1 MRANIE
7 NKSMDMEVRDINVF
21 LPAYIRSYLYV
32 SKNESPDKIIFPM
45 FPTVPHPYDPS
56 KRIPVEYYPMDSPV
70 VAEIAEDG
78 KDVKEATEAE
88 LDAKDAQEDRIKELT
103 AKVKELEATTEG
115 RGGVV
120 GTTKETI
127 ILGEE
132 GVVGKMADVL
142 KAEPLS
148 VEYDISS
155 DPAADTKEV
164 VTPAPEDILRQQ
176 QEAEEEPEDI
186 VQVEIDKD
194 GNIVPKATT
203 KPGLAPA
210 REPRKPDVVIEPGAQ
225 LDGMQSRDRDNQKR
239 IARDIAPEPEV
250 DEEKEVPFDKETG
263 RDSKGKPT
271 VKGK

>member
-1 MRANIE
+1 MIANVK

-45 FPTVPHPYDPS
+45 FPTVPHPYDAS

-78 KDVKEATEAE
+78 KDVKEATKAE

-103 AKVKELEATTEG
+103 AKVKELEATTDG
-115 RGGVV
+115 RGGGV
-120 GTTKETI
+120 GTEKEEDTVT
-127 ILGEE
+127 LPLVSPQDAEY
-132 GVVGKMADVL
+132 VV
-142 KAEPLS
+142 S
-148 VEYDISS
+148 V
-155 DPAADTKEV
+155 DPAVENKLKPI
-164 VTPAPEDILRQQ
+164 PA
-176 QEAEEEPEDI
+176 
-186 VQVEIDKD
+186 
-194 GNIVPKATT
+194 KATT

-210 REPRKPDVVIEPGAQ
+210 REPKQPDVVVKPGEGN
-225 LDGMQSRDRDNQKR
+225 LDGMGSRDR
-239 IARDIAPEPEV
+239 RDQGRVAKDIRPEPDV

-263 RDSKGKPT
+263 RDEKGKPT

>member
-1 MRANIE
+1 MIADTER
-7 NKSMDMEVRDINVF
+7 KQMQMEVRDINVF

-56 KRIPVEYYPMDSPV
+56 KRIPVEYYPMDSPI

-78 KDVKEATEAE
+78 QDVKEATEAE

-103 AKVKELEATTEG
+103 AKVKELEATTEE

-120 GTTKETI
+120 GQQ
-127 ILGEE
+127 
-132 GVVGKMADVL
+132 DDL
-142 KAEPLS
+142 KFDGLQAL
-148 VEYDISS
+148 
-155 DPAADTKEV
+155 A
-164 VTPAPEDILRQQ
+164 PAPEDLIRQQ
-176 QEAEEEPEDI
+176 QEAEPEPE
-186 VQVEIDKD
+186 
-194 GNIVPKATT
+194 PAPSKATT

-239 IARDIAPEPEV
+239 IAIDIAPEPEV